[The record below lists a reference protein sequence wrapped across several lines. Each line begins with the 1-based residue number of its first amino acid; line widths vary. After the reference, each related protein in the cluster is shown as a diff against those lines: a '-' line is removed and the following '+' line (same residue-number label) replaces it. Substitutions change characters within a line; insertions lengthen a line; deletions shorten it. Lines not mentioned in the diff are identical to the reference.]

1 MASIQDQNVPA
12 SGQSV
17 ADEASRPQLQ
27 PIQPLQGSASSR
39 NNRLAVSPSAPKK
52 EVSCNSDLQRKATA
66 VRAGFKRPSY
76 WVLLFGWSLAICAG
90 FVNTVAF
97 RTWGLYVSHAT
108 GTTTAIGMRIEGY
121 HQHSHGMDT
130 LTEAICLLVS
140 FLFGAFLCGLL
151 IDKNQ
156 IHFLGKA
163 FYGLALIG
171 NSALL
176 VAAAFIERRLP
187 AACFAAAA
195 CGLQNAMCTSHFGAI
210 VRTTHV
216 TGTVTDIGSTLGRM
230 AMIFLRKG
238 CSRARLSLIERAEVG
253 VDARKLL
260 VLGPMWISFLL
271 GTIAGAYVEHLV
283 LGQAALLVPASVTF
297 IVGSSYMLFRQT
309 LKDYIKGLE
318 KARLNDDLRSVH
330 KALSSTANRLH
341 NLPPSRQASSV
352 DEDNLVIELDEEMGH
367 MMEVL
372 HEVEADV
379 ENLYPAEAPNG
390 TAQDGAAK

>member
-12 SGQSV
+12 GGQSV
-17 ADEASRPQLQ
+17 ADEAARPQLQ
-27 PIQPLQGSASSR
+27 PIQPPESSVSSR
-39 NNRLAVSPSAPKK
+39 NDRLTVSPSAPKK

-76 WVLLFGWSLAICAG
+76 WVLMFGWSLAICAG

-108 GTTTAIGMRIEGY
+108 GTTTAIGMRIEGW
-121 HQHSHGMDT
+121 HQKKHGVDT
-130 LTEAICLLVS
+130 LTEAICLLLS

-176 VAAAFIERRLP
+176 VAAAFIQRELL

-230 AMIFLRKG
+230 AMIYLRKG
-238 CSRARLSLIERAEVG
+238 CSRARLNVIERAEVG

-271 GTIAGAYVEHLV
+271 GTIAGAYVEHLI
-283 LGQAALLVPASVTF
+283 LGQLALLVPATVTF
-297 IVGSSYMLFRQT
+297 VVGSSYMGFRQT

-318 KARLNDDLRSVH
+318 QARLNEDLHSVH
-330 KALSSTANRLH
+330 KALTNTANRLH
-341 NLPPSRQASSV
+341 NLPPSRQVSSIN
-352 DEDNLVIELDEEMGH
+352 DDDNLVIELDEEMGH

-372 HEVEADV
+372 QEVEADV
-379 ENLYPAEAPNG
+379 ENLYRAENPNA
-390 TAQDGAAK
+390 TDGAAK